1 MTITAHKALSGEA
14 VSFFRLSLCST
25 EAFQAILQY
34 LNVKNATYSFDAN
47 EVSDSGI
54 EAIIIRSDN
63 GQHFVDSS
71 ESSPFTDSSGRPYHS
86 LSTRLP
92 QPKTVT

>member
-54 EAIIIRSDN
+54 EAIIIHSDN
-63 GQHFVDSS
+63 GQHFVRQFR
-71 ESSPFTDSSGRPYHS
+71 EQPFY
-86 LSTRLP
+86 
-92 QPKTVT
+92 